1 VAKAAKTPPPEVEVA
16 DPEGALRRLAD
27 LTRRVIAVPKDEVPP
42 LFSKLKKRRKA
53 KPKRGSKRHGE

>member
-1 VAKAAKTPPPEVEVA
+1 VAKAVERPAPEEEEVA

-42 LFSKLKKRRKA
+42 IFSKPKKRRKA
-53 KPKRGSKRHGE
+53 KRRPKR